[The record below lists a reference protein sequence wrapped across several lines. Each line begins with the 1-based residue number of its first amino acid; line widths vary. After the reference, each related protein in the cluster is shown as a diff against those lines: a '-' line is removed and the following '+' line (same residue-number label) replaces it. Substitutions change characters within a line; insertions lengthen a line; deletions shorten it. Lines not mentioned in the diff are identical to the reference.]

1 MKLFPCLSFLL
12 VMVFPV
18 WLLHGQANNAR
29 INLNKPLRIEI
40 PVKSDNETY
49 RIIPCGRSGLILF
62 FKSIENAGEGKIK
75 WIFSWYDNTLTR
87 VWNKYV
93 AIPENMDYISYSIEN
108 ETVAF
113 LFSLVGKDKESNY
126 NFQVIRLNII
136 TSKFTGNFGKIP
148 DNFEISRFILRDQ
161 TAFLGLNSKNSF
173 AAVHAMNLGTGHS
186 NTISLN
192 KEVNTTLLGLTID
205 TINSG
210 IIAVIKKRLSKSHSE
225 CDLLTTDT
233 TGKLIKEIT
242 ISTISPERELNNIQ
256 LYHYSPSG
264 FMVFGTYRNTRS
276 KSSQKT
282 MTGIES
288 TGFFTTKIE
297 NGLQKDVN
305 FYNFLDLKNSN
316 SLLNTKESIALKKKA
331 MKGNP
336 GLTEYSLDLSLLMHV
351 PVYRNGQ
358 FILLSE
364 SYSPQYHTENFT
376 DFDFY
381 GRPYTNS
388 YTVFDG
394 YRYTNGIITGFD
406 GDGKLLW
413 DNNMEIRNLIS
424 FELKPRVLDYLSG
437 QDDILSY
444 LSEGRIGSKVI
455 HQNEIVEKL
464 DFTALDL
471 VSDDDKLL
479 SETKGRMVFWYD
491 TYFLCL
497 GYQEIKNIA
506 QEDKGKRLVFYFI
519 KSRLNNP
526 G

>member
-1 MKLFPCLSFLL
+1 VTAFPAG
-12 VMVFPV
+12 
-18 WLLHGQANNAR
+18 LLHGQADNAR

-49 RIIPCGRSGLILF
+49 RIIPCGRAGLVLF

-75 WIFSWYDNTLTR
+75 WIFSWYDNTLTP
-87 VWNKYV
+87 VWTKYV
-93 AIPENMDYISYSIEN
+93 AIPDNMEYKSYSFES

-126 NFQVIRLNII
+126 NFQVIRLNIK

-161 TAFLGLNSKNSF
+161 TVFFGLNSKNSF
-173 AAVHAMNLGTGHS
+173 AAVHLMNLGTGHS

-192 KEVNTTLLGLTID
+192 KEFNTTLIGLTID
-205 TINSG
+205 TSNSG
-210 IIAVIKKRLSKSHSE
+210 IIAVIKKRLSKSQSE
-225 CDLLTTDT
+225 CELLTTDT
-233 TGKLIKEIT
+233 TGKLTQETT

-256 LYHYSPSG
+256 LYHYSTSG

-276 KSSQKT
+276 KSTSKT
-282 MTGIES
+282 STGIES
-288 TGFFTTKIE
+288 TGFFTTRIE

-305 FYNFLDLKNSN
+305 FCNFLDMKNSY
-316 SLLNTKESIALKKKA
+316 SLLSPKESIALKRKA

-336 GLTEYSLDLSLLMHV
+336 GLTEYSMDLSLLMHA

-364 SYSPQYHTENFT
+364 SYSPQYHTENIT

-381 GRPYTNS
+381 GRPFTTS
-388 YTVFDG
+388 YSVFDG

-406 GDGKLLW
+406 GEGKLLW

-424 FELKPRVLDYLSG
+424 FELKPRVIDYLSG

-464 DFTALDL
+464 DFTPLEM

-479 SETKGRMVFWYD
+479 SETKASMVFWYD

-497 GYQEIKNIA
+497 GYQEIKNIS
-506 QEDKGKRLVFYFI
+506 QEGNGKRIVFYFNKI
-519 KSRLNNP
+519 RIE
-526 G
+526 